1 MQLRSAGAVILL
13 LISAAASAQQKFR
26 IDRDYRGESF
36 EVFVEKTEATHDVRF
51 YFEKDWISDLVLG
64 DYKGKNDLGEILD
77 TLFAGKGIY
86 WYEFRKG
93 SIILTKS
100 YAIKL
105 AGEEPGHSGNYMPG
119 PEYTAGNISTASQG
133 SIVTVIGNPADRD
146 NPGDVVLSGYIMN
159 EDTREP
165 VAGATIYIA
174 GLSAGTISNGY
185 GFYRMS
191 IPKGSHQVRFSF
203 VGMKE
208 KTIGLSIYG
217 SGELNIEMKNVL
229 VPLKEAVITA
239 EKDVTVQRFEVGVEK
254 VNITS
259 FRLMPTS
266 MGESDIVK
274 SILLVPGVN
283 TIGEGSAGFNVR
295 GGSADQ
301 NLILLYG
308 APLYNS
314 NHFFGFFSAVNP
326 DIIRDVTLFK
336 GGIPGRFGGR
346 LSSVLE
352 ITPREGNRSDFAGN
366 AGISPVTAHFSLEG
380 PVKKD
385 TLFYLITGRTTYS
398 DWILRAVENTQL
410 NNSSASFND
419 LNARIAW
426 DINRKNKIDLS
437 AYYSHDAFRL
447 NSDTSYKYLNNI
459 VSMRWRHYFTST
471 FFSSLTVNNSYYR
484 YDISSTRV
492 PEEAFSLVHSINS
505 TGLKADL
512 NIFRGRNELNFGSEI
527 IRYNVA
533 PGNYSPASDSSLVV
547 PNAIQQQRAFEGAI
561 WFEDKYTLTDYLS
574 LNAGLRYSTFFS
586 LGPQTVYIYSAESS
600 RSLSSVVDTVS
611 FKRSGIYR
619 KYSGPELRMSANFR
633 LDDYSSLKLN
643 YNHTRQYLHQLSNT
657 TSISPT
663 DIWKLSD
670 YYLKPQTGEQFA
682 AGYYRIINK
691 NKVEFSAEIYYKI
704 MQNMTDF
711 KGGTNLVMNEF
722 VERDL
727 LNVRGKAYGIELLL
741 KKPEGRIRW
750 SAGYTF
756 SRVLLKSTGAFND
769 EIINSGSWFPAGF
782 DRPHDLVLTL
792 NCIWSRRVSL
802 SANYDLSSGRPVT
815 YPVTSYRIGDIIINH
830 YSGRN
835 SYRIPYYS
843 RLDLSVKIS
852 GTLKSGKIAHP
863 HWIFS
868 IYNVLGR
875 DNVYSAY
882 FRNVNNTVR
891 GYYLSIFSKPIP
903 SLSFNFDF

>member
-1 MQLRSAGAVILL
+1 MRLRFALAEILV
-13 LISAAASAQQKFR
+13 LITASAAAQENYN
-26 IDRDYRGESF
+26 IDWDYSGEQFESF
-36 EVFVEKTEATHDVRF
+36 VQKAEAAHNIKF
-51 YFEKDWISDLVLG
+51 YYEKDWMDGIVLG
-64 DYKGKNDLGEILD
+64 DYHGKKELGKILD
-77 TLFAGKGIY
+77 SLFTGKEIY

-93 SIILTKS
+93 SIILTKP
-100 YAIKL
+100 YAIKT
-105 AGEEPGHSGNYMPG
+105 AGETRGGDGKYIPG
-119 PEYTAGNISTASQG
+119 PDYSKGTGSSVNQGNLA
-133 SIVTVIGNPADRD
+133 VVIGNPANR
-146 NPGDVVLSGYIMN
+146 NLQGDVMLSGYILN
-159 EDTREP
+159 QDTREP
-165 VAGATIYIA
+165 VAGATVYVA
-174 GLSAGTISNGY
+174 DLSSGTISNQY
-185 GFYRMS
+185 GFYRIN

-208 KTIGLSIYG
+208 KTVELSIYDN
-217 SGELNIEMKNVL
+217 GELNLEMKNVL

-274 SILLVPGVN
+274 NILLVPGVN
-283 TIGEGSAGFNVR
+283 TVGEGSAGFNVR

-326 DIIRDVTLFK
+326 DIIRDVTLYK
-336 GGIPGRFGGR
+336 GTIPGRFGGR

-352 ITPREGNRSDFAGN
+352 IVPREGNRREFAGN
-366 AGISPVTAHFSLEG
+366 AGLSPVTAHFSVEG
-380 PVKKD
+380 PIKKD
-385 TLFYLITGRTTYS
+385 TLFYLLTGRTTYS
-398 DWILRAVENTQL
+398 DWILRAVENTRL
-410 NNSSASFND
+410 NNSSASFSD

-426 DINRKNKIDLS
+426 DVNRKNLIDIS

-447 NSDTSYKYLNNI
+447 NSDTSYKYMNNI

-471 FFSSLTVNNSYYR
+471 FFSSLTVNNSSYKYN
-484 YDISSTRV
+484 ISSIRV
-492 PEEAFSLVHSINS
+492 PEEAFRLIHSINS
-505 TGLKADL
+505 TGFKADF
-512 NIFRGRNELNFGSEI
+512 NFFKGRSEFNFGSEI
-527 IRYNVA
+527 NRYNVV
-533 PGNYSPASDSSLVV
+533 PGNYRPANDSSLVLPGSV
-547 PNAIQQQRAFEGAI
+547 QNQRAVEGAV
-561 WFEDKYTLTDYLS
+561 WLEDKYTITDYLS
-574 LNAGLRYSTFFS
+574 LNAGLRFSTFFA
-586 LGPQTVYIYSAESS
+586 LGPQTVFIYNPESS
-600 RSLSSVVDTVS
+600 RSLSSVMDTVS

-619 KYSGPELRMSANFR
+619 KYSGPEIRLSANFR
-633 LDDYSSLKLN
+633 LGSYSSLKLN
-643 YNHTRQYLHQLSNT
+643 YNHARQYLHQLSNT
-657 TSISPT
+657 TSVSPT

-682 AGYYRIINK
+682 AGYYRVINR
-691 NKVEFSAEIYYKI
+691 NKVEFSAEIYFKI
-704 MQNMTDF
+704 MENMTDF
-711 KGGTNLVMNEF
+711 KGGTNLIMNEF
-722 VERDL
+722 IERDL
-727 LNVRGKAYGIELLL
+727 VNVRGKAYGIELLL

-756 SRVLLKSTGAFND
+756 SRVLLKSTGSFRD
-769 EIINSGSWFPAGF
+769 EIINSGFWFPASF

-802 SANYDLSSGRPVT
+802 SANYDFSSGRPVT
-815 YPVTSYRIGDIIINH
+815 YPVTSYKIGDIIITH
-830 YSGRN
+830 YSDRN

-852 GTLKSGKIAHP
+852 GTLKSKKIAQP

-868 IYNVLGR
+868 LYNVLGR

-882 FRNVNNTVR
+882 FRNLNNTVR

-903 SLSFNFDF
+903 SLSFNFEF

>member
-1 MQLRSAGAVILL
+1 MRLRFAGTAILF
-13 LISAAASAQQKFR
+13 LISAASAAQQNY
-26 IDRDYRGESF
+26 IIGWDYSGEPFESF
-36 EVFVEKTEATHDVRF
+36 VQRAETTHNIRF
-51 YFEKDWISDLVLG
+51 FYEKDWINDIVLG
-64 DYKGKNDLGEILD
+64 NYQGKNRLDEILD
-77 TLFAGKGIY
+77 TLFSGKEIY

-93 SIILTKS
+93 NIILTKS
-100 YAIKL
+100 FAIKL
-105 AGEEPGHSGNYMPG
+105 AGEEPTGDDKYIPGSDYSEGQANALNQGNL
-119 PEYTAGNISTASQG
+119 
-133 SIVTVIGNPADRD
+133 VTVIGNPA
-146 NPGDVVLSGYIMN
+146 NKNLPGDVMLSGYIIN
-159 EDTREP
+159 QDTREP
-165 VAGATIYIA
+165 VAGATVYIP
-174 GLSAGTISNGY
+174 GLLSGTISNQY
-185 GFYRMS
+185 GFFRMN

-208 KTIGLSIYG
+208 KIIELSIYEP
-217 SGELNIEMKNVL
+217 GELNIEMKNVL

-352 ITPREGNRSDFAGN
+352 ITPREGNRNKFAGN
-366 AGISPVTAHFSLEG
+366 AGISPVTAHFSVEG
-380 PVKKD
+380 PLKKD
-385 TLFYLITGRTTYS
+385 TLFYLLTGRTTYS
-398 DWILRAVENTQL
+398 DWILRAVDNTQL
-410 NNSSASFND
+410 NNSSASFDD

-426 DINRKNKIDLS
+426 DVNRKNKIDLS

-447 NSDTSYKYLNNI
+447 NSDTSYKYLNNL
-459 VSMRWRHYFTST
+459 VSMRWRHYFNST
-471 FFSSLTVNNSYYR
+471 FFSSLTVNNSYYK
-484 YDISSTRV
+484 YKISSIRV
-492 PEEAFSLVHSINS
+492 PEEAFSLIHSINS
-505 TGLKADL
+505 TGLKAEFNL
-512 NIFRGRNELNFGSEI
+512 FRGRSEINFGGELN
-527 IRYNVA
+527 RYNVA
-533 PGNYSPASDSSLVV
+533 PGNYRPNNDSSIVI
-547 PNAIQQQRAFEGAI
+547 PNSIQRQRAYEGAI
-561 WFEDKYTLTDYLS
+561 WFEDRYIITEYLS
-574 LNAGLRYSTFFS
+574 LNAGLRYSAFFA
-586 LGPQTVYIYSAESS
+586 LGPQIVYIYNPESS
-600 RSLSSVVDTVS
+600 RSLSSVMDTVS
-611 FKRSGIYR
+611 FKRSALYK
-619 KYSGPELRMSANFR
+619 KYSGPELRLSANFR
-633 LDDYSSLKLN
+633 LDNYSSLKLN
-643 YNHTRQYLHQLSNT
+643 YNNTLQYLHQLSNT

-670 YYLKPQTGEQFA
+670 YYLKPQKGEQFA
-682 AGYYRIINK
+682 AGYYRIINR
-691 NKVEFSAEIYYKI
+691 NKIEFSAEIYYKI
-704 MQNMTDF
+704 MENMTDF

-727 LNVRGKAYGIELLL
+727 VNVRGKAYGIEFLL

-750 SAGYTF
+750 SAGYTY
-756 SRVLLKSTGAFND
+756 SRVLLKSTGSFSD
-769 EIINSGSWFPAGF
+769 EIINSGKWFPASF

-802 SANYDLSSGRPVT
+802 SANYDFSSGRPVT
-815 YPVTSYRIGDIIINH
+815 YPVTSYKIGDIIINH
-830 YSGRN
+830 YSDRN

-852 GTLKSGKIAHP
+852 GTLKSKKIAQP

-868 IYNVLGR
+868 VYNVLGR
-875 DNVYSAY
+875 DNVYSA
-882 FRNVNNTVR
+882 FFKNVNNTVR

>member
-1 MQLRSAGAVILL
+1 MRFRSAVVAILV
-13 LISAAASAQQKFR
+13 LIAASAAAQENYI
-26 IDRDYRGESF
+26 IDWDYSGEQFESF
-36 EVFVEKTEATHDVRF
+36 VQKAEAAHNIKFFYEKG
-51 YFEKDWISDLVLG
+51 WINDIVLG
-64 DYKGKNDLGEILD
+64 DYPGKKVLGEILD
-77 TLFAGKGIY
+77 SLFAEKDIY

-100 YAIKL
+100 YVIKL
-105 AGEEPGHSGNYMPG
+105 AGEAPGGGGKYIPG
-119 PEYTAGNISTASQG
+119 PDRLPGTGSVVSQG
-133 SIVTVIGNPADRD
+133 NLVTVIGNPAGRD
-146 NPGDVVLSGYIMN
+146 IPGDVMLSGYITN

-174 GLSAGTISNGY
+174 GLSSGTISNQY
-185 GFYRMS
+185 GFYRLI

-208 KTIGLSIYG
+208 KTVELNIFDQ
-217 SGELNIEMKNVL
+217 GELNIEMKNVL

-254 VNITS
+254 VNVTS

-326 DIIRDVTLFK
+326 DIIRDVTLYK

-352 ITPREGNRSDFAGN
+352 IVPREGNRREFAGN
-366 AGISPVTAHFSLEG
+366 AGISPVTAHFSVEG
-380 PVKKD
+380 PIKKD
-385 TLFYLITGRTTYS
+385 TLFYLLTGRTTYS

-426 DINRKNKIDLS
+426 DPGRKNKIDLS

-447 NSDTSYKYLNNI
+447 NSDTSYKYMNSI
-459 VSMRWRHYFTST
+459 VSARWRHYFTSM
-471 FFSSLTVNNSYYR
+471 FFSSLTVNNSYYK
-484 YDISSTRV
+484 YNISSVRV
-492 PEEAFSLVHSINS
+492 PEEAFSLIHSINS
-505 TGLKADL
+505 TGLKAEFNL
-512 NIFRGRNELNFGSEI
+512 FKGRSEFNFGSELT
-527 IRYNVA
+527 RYNVV
-533 PGNYSPASDSSLVV
+533 PGNYRPADDSSLVL
-547 PNAIQQQRAFEGAI
+547 PNSIQNQRAIEGSV
-561 WFEDKYTLTDYLS
+561 WLEDKYTLTDYLS
-574 LNAGLRYSTFFS
+574 LNAGLRFSTFFA
-586 LGPQTVYIYSAESS
+586 LGPQTVFIYNPESS
-600 RSLSSVVDTVS
+600 RSLSSVMDTVS

-619 KYSGPELRMSANFR
+619 KYSGPEIRLSANFR
-633 LDDYSSLKLN
+633 LGDYSSLKLN

-657 TSISPT
+657 TSIAPT

-682 AGYYRIINK
+682 AGYYRIINR

-704 MQNMTDF
+704 MENLTDF
-711 KGGTNLVMNEF
+711 KGGTNLVMNEC

-727 LNVRGKAYGIELLL
+727 VNVRGKAYGIELLL

-750 SAGYTF
+750 SAGYTY
-756 SRVLLKSTGAFND
+756 SRVLLKSTGSFRD
-769 EIINSGSWFPAGF
+769 EIINSGKWFSASF

-802 SANYDLSSGRPVT
+802 SANYDFSSGRPVT
-815 YPVTSYRIGDIIINH
+815 YPVTSYKIGDIIINH
-830 YSGRN
+830 YSDRN

-852 GTLKSGKIAHP
+852 GTLKSKKIAQP

-868 IYNVLGR
+868 IYNVFGR

>member
-1 MQLRSAGAVILL
+1 MFV
-13 LISAAASAQQKFR
+13 LITASAAAQQKYI
-26 IDRDYRGESF
+26 IDWDYSGEQFESF
-36 EVFVEKTEATHDVRF
+36 VQKAEAAYNIRF
-51 YFEKDWISDLVLG
+51 YYEKDWISNIVLG
-64 DYKGKNDLGEILD
+64 DYAGKKELGEILD
-77 TLFAGKGIY
+77 TLLDGQKIY

-105 AGEEPGHSGNYMPG
+105 AGGSPGGTERFIPG
-119 PEYTAGNISTASQG
+119 PDQSQG
-133 SIVTVIGNPADRD
+133 TLNAVSHGNLVTVIGNPSER
-146 NPGDVVLSGYIMN
+146 NIPGDVVLSGYIMN

-174 GLSAGTISNGY
+174 GLSSGTISNQY
-185 GFYRMS
+185 GFYRLN
-191 IPKGSHQVRFSF
+191 IPRGSHQIRFSF

-208 KTIGLSIYG
+208 KVIELSIY
-217 SGELNIEMKNVL
+217 SQGEMNIEMKSVL
-229 VPLKEAVITA
+229 VPLREAVITA

-254 VNITS
+254 VNISS

-266 MGESDIVK
+266 MGESDIVR

-352 ITPREGNRSDFAGN
+352 ITPRDGNRSEFAGN

-437 AYYSHDAFRL
+437 GYYSHDAFRL

-459 VSMRWRHYFTST
+459 VSMRWRHYFNST
-471 FFSSLTVNNSYYR
+471 FFSSLTVNNSFYR
-484 YDISSTRV
+484 YNISSVRV

-505 TGLKADL
+505 TGLKADFNL
-512 NIFRGRNELNFGSEI
+512 FSGRSEFNFGSEL
-527 IRYNVA
+527 IRYNVS
-533 PGNYSPASDSSLVV
+533 PGNYRPADDSSLVLPV
-547 PNAIQQQRAFEGAI
+547 TVQHQRALEAAV
-561 WFEDKYTLTDYLS
+561 WLDDKYALTDYLS
-574 LNAGLRYSTFFS
+574 LNAGLRFSTFFA
-586 LGPQTVYIYSAESS
+586 LGPQTVYIYNPGSS

-611 FKRSGIYR
+611 FKRPGVYR
-619 KYSGPELRMSANFR
+619 NYSGPELRLSVNFR
-633 LDDYSSLKLN
+633 LDDYSSLKIN

-670 YYLKPQTGEQFA
+670 YYLKPQTGQQFA
-682 AGYYRIINK
+682 AGYYRIINR

-704 MQNMTDF
+704 MENMTDF

-727 LNVRGKAYGIELLL
+727 VNVRGKAYGIELLL

-750 SAGYTF
+750 SAGYTY
-756 SRVLLKSTGAFND
+756 SRVLLKSTGSFSD
-769 EIINSGSWFPAGF
+769 EIINSGKWFPASY

-802 SANYDLSSGRPVT
+802 SANYDFSSGRPVT
-815 YPVTSYRIGDIIINH
+815 YPVTSYKIGDIIINH
-830 YSGRN
+830 YSDRN

-843 RLDLSVKIS
+843 RLDLSIKIS
-852 GTLKSGKIAHP
+852 GTLKSKKIAHP

-882 FRNVNNTVR
+882 FRNMNNTVR